1 MHSSSTR
8 QGTNGLFWD
17 GPTCSTL
24 RHSGTQHRS
33 LSLPTCGTKRGVGRL
48 CGTGTGR
55 HGTPPRRRHPKR
67 AHRPHHGAT
76 GDGDAA
82 DVMSHPGPRGAHG
95 HHGPGA
101 PGVLPGPHVWLVSK
115 SSTRRVVLLA
125 GVLWTLTM
133 HKPVSV

>member
-1 MHSSSTR
+1 MHSSSSR

-33 LSLPTCGTKRGVGRL
+33 LILPTCGTKRGVGRL
-48 CGTGTGR
+48 CGTGM

-67 AHRPHHGAT
+67 AHRPHHGHRAT
-76 GDGDAA
+76 TATPR
-82 DVMSHPGPRGAHG
+82 MSCHPRVRMVIMDRVHQGFC
-95 HHGPGA
+95 
-101 PGVLPGPHVWLVSK
+101 VPGPHVWLVSK

-133 HKPVSV
+133 HKPCECE